1 MQETSTRDAR
11 AMAPALAPGRI
22 VACAPALGRLSRALA
37 RIEAAVAG
45 LAVFVVFSLLM
56 ANVVS
61 RSFGRPL
68 IWTDEL
74 AVNCMVWAAFIGA
87 SVGLAHRQ
95 HIAVMLLPDMLP
107 GRVGRAMAI
116 AVDLSLLLFLGV
128 LAVVLWRWFDPV
140 GLLKAE
146 TLEAFSADTFNFI
159 YQEPTV
165 TLGVSK
171 FWFWLVLPVFC
182 LTAMLHVVAGLAAH
196 VAERG
201 EAHP

>member
-11 AMAPALAPGRI
+11 AIAPALAPRSI
-22 VACAPALGRLSRALA
+22 AVLAPALGRLSRALA
-37 RIEAAVAG
+37 RIEAAAAG

-107 GRVGRAMAI
+107 NRIGRAMAV
-116 AVDLSLLLFLGV
+116 AVDLALLLFLGV
-128 LAVVLWRWFDPV
+128 LAIVLWRWFDPV
-140 GLLKAE
+140 GLFKAE
-146 TLEAFSADTFNFI
+146 TLEAFSAATFNFI

-165 TLGVSK
+165 TLGVRK

-182 LTAMLHVVAGLAAH
+182 LTAMLHVIAGLVAH
-196 VAERG
+196 VAELG
-201 EAHP
+201 EVRP